1 MRQEMCHAMKTRTR
15 ASQNETP
22 SLHFSTLRIAR
33 GVQFAIAIGDEATLK
48 NDPVAA
54 AYRAGSIAPLSALL
68 DIALAVLQPGDRV
81 LDLGAHLGGFALTA
95 AALGCEVIAVEASPR
110 HADLLQVSADHNRFT
125 QLHVVHAAVGDRS
138 GSVEFSSH
146 GPWGHVATPAT
157 GMPAV
162 TVPAVRVDDLMAD
175 RGWDGARFVK
185 LDVEGSEVR
194 ALLGMPRLLE
204 RPDAPL
210 IFFESNR
217 HTLGFYGQ
225 SHHELKAALRRFGY
239 VVHALSPEGLRPTE
253 EGDEQP
259 ASVCDYVAARELPP
273 KMAAWKPASRSLW
286 RRLAK
291 RLGLGP

>member
-1 MRQEMCHAMKTRTR
+1 MNWAISR
-15 ASQNETP
+15 
-22 SLHFSTLRIAR
+22 LRVAR
-33 GVQFAIAIGDEATLK
+33 SVRFGIAIGNEATAE

-68 DIALAVLQPGDRV
+68 DIALTVLQPGDRV

-95 AALGCEVIAVEASPR
+95 AAFGCEVIAVEASPR
-110 HADLLQVSADHNRFT
+110 NAALLQVSAEHNRFT
-125 QLHVVHAAVGDRS
+125 HLHVVHAAVADRS

-162 TVPAVRVDDLMAD
+162 TVSAVRVDDLLAD
-175 RGWDGARFVK
+175 RGWDGARFIK

-194 ALLGMPRLLE
+194 ALLGMPQLLG

-217 HTLGFYGQ
+217 HTLAFYGQ
-225 SHHELKAALRRFGY
+225 SHHELKAELRRHGY

-259 ASVCDYVAARELPP
+259 ETVCDYVAAKELPP
-273 KMAAWKPASRSLW
+273 RLAAWKPATRSLW

-291 RLGLGP
+291 RLGLWP

>member
-1 MRQEMCHAMKTRTR
+1 MKTRIR
-15 ASQNETP
+15 DSQNGTP
-22 SLHFSTLRIAR
+22 SFHFSTLRVAR
-33 GVQFAIAIGDEATLK
+33 GIQFAIAIGNEATPE

-54 AYRAGSIAPLSALL
+54 AYWAGSIAPLSPLL

-95 AALGCEVIAVEASPR
+95 AALGCEVVAVEASPR
-110 HADLLQVSADHNRFT
+110 HAALLQVSADHNRFT
-125 QLHVVHAAVGDRS
+125 HLRVVHAAVGDRS

-162 TVPAVRVDDLMAD
+162 TVSAVRIDDLMAD
-175 RGWDGARFVK
+175 RGWEGARFVK

-194 ALLGMPRLLE
+194 ALLGMSRLLG

-225 SHHELKAALRRFGY
+225 SHHELKAQLRGFGY
-239 VVHALSPEGLRPTE
+239 VVHALTPEGLRPTE
-253 EGDEQP
+253 EGDEQLET
-259 ASVCDYVAARELPP
+259 VCDYVAAKQLPP
-273 KMAAWKPASRSLW
+273 HLAAWKPASRSLW
-286 RRLAK
+286 HRLGK
-291 RLGLGP
+291 RLGLRP